1 MTPDTT
7 LDELLAKPFLALPDL
22 VRAHAGARPGHT
34 ALIQDERRLDYA
46 AFDALIDRIA
56 TGLQRDGVAPCDVI
70 AISAAT
76 SIEYAAVYWGALRA
90 GAALAP
96 LAPGATPEVLAAMI
110 ADAGARLLFL
120 DAGVAATL
128 APVRARVAAKRVAL
142 DGSGAGAPF
151 ETWLPPPGS
160 RPAPVAIAPE
170 WAFNIIYSSGT
181 TGTPKGIVQPHVM
194 RWRHVHRAIRIGYT
208 SDA

>member
-1 MTPDTT
+1 GRIRYPSRGRLPFARARLTQHMTPDTT

-90 GAALAP
+90 GATVAP

-110 ADAGARLLFL
+110 
-120 DAGVAATL
+120 
-128 APVRARVAAKRVAL
+128 
-142 DGSGAGAPF
+142 
-151 ETWLPPPGS
+151 
-160 RPAPVAIAPE
+160 
-170 WAFNIIYSSGT
+170 
-181 TGTPKGIVQPHVM
+181 
-194 RWRHVHRAIRIGYT
+194 
-208 SDA
+208 